1 MFISNCSRRSANL
14 RSQIPQKW
22 RGKIRWP
29 SMSSHRIFPY
39 PFWTIP
45 EPLVPDIIPVYFISF
60 LRLATEQH
68 STLPQK
74 GGING
79 KVYLLNKMNNFTSSR
94 PTLWLKSSRN
104 CSGGWRGLVGG
115 FSYYI
120 KIFYQIYF
128 IKIYIWKRGKPKSAK
143 HRRILMP
150 IWFHSLT
157 ILPGSAAGAAALKFG
172 SAGSTRVACP
182 TSVPE
187 RLELY
192 GEARPKPPTLRR
204 RAPKNTKNPSGG
216 WGKAFWTESGSLISV
231 SKSILPPPPF
241 WGYLKSGKSAV
252 LTHFSDDFSLF
263 ESHKML

>member
-1 MFISNCSRRSANL
+1 M
-14 RSQIPQKW
+14 
-22 RGKIRWP
+22 
-29 SMSSHRIFPY
+29 
-39 PFWTIP
+39 
-45 EPLVPDIIPVYFISF
+45 YFISF

-120 KIFYQIYF
+120 KIFYQIYC

-157 ILPGSAAGAAALKFG
+157 ILPGSAAGAAALKSGDAVRWWWLSIALATRGARRCRRPSLKSFSLVGFSRFSG
-172 SAGSTRVACP
+172 SGVDKKRV
-182 TSVPE
+182 
-187 RLELY
+187 
-192 GEARPKPPTLRR
+192 KFQD
-204 RAPKNTKNPSGG
+204 
-216 WGKAFWTESGSLISV
+216 AFWGS
-231 SKSILPPPPF
+231 
-241 WGYLKSGKSAV
+241 
-252 LTHFSDDFSLF
+252 
-263 ESHKML
+263 

>member
-1 MFISNCSRRSANL
+1 
-14 RSQIPQKW
+14 
-22 RGKIRWP
+22 
-29 SMSSHRIFPY
+29 MSSHRIFPY

-68 STLPQK
+68 STLLQK

-94 PTLWLKSSRN
+94 PRLWLKSSRN

-120 KIFYQIYF
+120 KIFCQIYF

-157 ILPGSAAGAAALKFG
+157 ILPGSAAGAAALKY
-172 SAGSTRVACP
+172 TYTVCMHACL
-182 TSVPE
+182 SVCM
-187 RLELY
+187 Y
-192 GEARPKPPTLRR
+192 VYM
-204 RAPKNTKNPSGG
+204 
-216 WGKAFWTESGSLISV
+216 SV
-231 SKSILPPPPF
+231 VCLSVCLSVCMYIYIL
-241 WGYLKSGKSAV
+241 
-252 LTHFSDDFSLF
+252 
-263 ESHKML
+263 

>member
-1 MFISNCSRRSANL
+1 
-14 RSQIPQKW
+14 
-22 RGKIRWP
+22 
-29 SMSSHRIFPY
+29 MSSHRIFPY

-68 STLPQK
+68 STLLQK
-74 GGING
+74 VGING

-157 ILPGSAAGAAALKFG
+157 ILPGSAAGAAG
-172 SAGSTRVACP
+172 
-182 TSVPE
+182 
-187 RLELY
+187 
-192 GEARPKPPTLRR
+192 
-204 RAPKNTKNPSGG
+204 
-216 WGKAFWTESGSLISV
+216 
-231 SKSILPPPPF
+231 
-241 WGYLKSGKSAV
+241 LKSGDAVRWWLLSIALATRGRAGAADPPLKS
-252 LTHFSDDFSLF
+252 FSLLGF
-263 ESHKML
+263 SRFWGSGWEKRG

>member
-1 MFISNCSRRSANL
+1 M
-14 RSQIPQKW
+14 
-22 RGKIRWP
+22 
-29 SMSSHRIFPY
+29 
-39 PFWTIP
+39 
-45 EPLVPDIIPVYFISF
+45 YFISF

-120 KIFYQIYF
+120 KIFYQIYC

-157 ILPGSAAGAAALKFG
+157 ILPGSAAGAAALKSGDAVRWWWLSIALATRGRAGAADPPLKSFSLVGFSRFSG
-172 SAGSTRVACP
+172 SGVDKKRV
-182 TSVPE
+182 
-187 RLELY
+187 
-192 GEARPKPPTLRR
+192 KFQD
-204 RAPKNTKNPSGG
+204 
-216 WGKAFWTESGSLISV
+216 AFWRS
-231 SKSILPPPPF
+231 
-241 WGYLKSGKSAV
+241 
-252 LTHFSDDFSLF
+252 
-263 ESHKML
+263 

>member
-1 MFISNCSRRSANL
+1 
-14 RSQIPQKW
+14 
-22 RGKIRWP
+22 
-29 SMSSHRIFPY
+29 MSSHRIFPY

-68 STLPQK
+68 STLLQK

-94 PTLWLKSSRN
+94 PRLWLKSSRN

-120 KIFYQIYF
+120 NIFYQIYF

-157 ILPGSAAGAAALKFG
+157 ILPGSAAGAAALNILNLVLGGKLRNPIFG
-172 SAGSTRVACP
+172 
-182 TSVPE
+182 
-187 RLELY
+187 
-192 GEARPKPPTLRR
+192 
-204 RAPKNTKNPSGG
+204 NI
-216 WGKAFWTESGSLISV
+216 AFR
-231 SKSILPPPPF
+231 F
-241 WGYLKSGKSAV
+241 
-252 LTHFSDDFSLF
+252 
-263 ESHKML
+263 

>member
-1 MFISNCSRRSANL
+1 M
-14 RSQIPQKW
+14 
-22 RGKIRWP
+22 
-29 SMSSHRIFPY
+29 
-39 PFWTIP
+39 
-45 EPLVPDIIPVYFISF
+45 YFISF

-120 KIFYQIYF
+120 KIFYQIYC

-157 ILPGSAAGAAALKFG
+157 ILPGSAAGAAALKYTNGVIPVWGTYQPFRSFLKVVKSPSLLG
-172 SAGSTRVACP
+172 QILLAPPLLLHHQPTAGWILLPSTSP
-182 TSVPE
+182 L
-187 RLELY
+187 RLGRLQ
-192 GEARPKPPTLRR
+192 
-204 RAPKNTKNPSGG
+204 
-216 WGKAFWTESGSLISV
+216 TEVLASRSPVG
-231 SKSILPPPPF
+231 
-241 WGYLKSGKSAV
+241 GYLILRTDPVVCPDCNIQDALLSNIIREIA
-252 LTHFSDDFSLF
+252 D
-263 ESHKML
+263 